1 MIRSRR
7 VRLMI
12 SWLMELRRSMMPAV
26 TVGRTSSVGTRW
38 GVTST
43 RVEAMY
49 CRGAKTAQRIAA
61 VQMTTKGMMK

>member
-1 MIRSRR
+1 MICSRR

-12 SWLMELRRSMMPAV
+12 SWLMELRRSRMPAV

-43 RVEAMY
+43 RVEAWY
-49 CRGAKTAQRIAA
+49 LRGARAAQSTAA
-61 VQMTTKGMMK
+61 VKMTTKGMTK